1 MTKQSIPAV
10 VQQTVELDD
19 GCVIEF
25 ESPKGSKWLESVVSF
40 RYESTRG
47 LASFTARKQVVR
59 GIGYWY
65 GSRKVAGKLH
75 KKYISKVE
83 DMTIAKLEQ
92 VAEWLNNP
100 PVADKT
106 TKAVAE
112 VAEAVAD
119 KTTKVVADKTTKAV
133 AEVAEAVVDSRLD
146 ALEARLQVLEELLGK
161 FRA

>member
-40 RYESTRG
+40 RYESTHG

-100 PVADKT
+100 PVA
-106 TKAVAE
+106 E
-112 VAEAVAD
+112 VVEAVVD
-119 KTTKVVADKTTKAV
+119 KTTKVV

>member
-10 VQQTVELDD
+10 VQKTVELDD

-65 GSRKVAGKLH
+65 GSRKIAGKLH

-100 PVADKT
+100 PVADKIP
-106 TKAVAE
+106 
-112 VAEAVAD
+112 EAVVE
-119 KTTKVVADKTTKAV
+119 VV
-133 AEVAEAVVDSRLD
+133 EAVVDVGQTVAEVGRTVADNRLD

>member
-1 MTKQSIPAV
+1 
-10 VQQTVELDD
+10 
-19 GCVIEF
+19 
-25 ESPKGSKWLESVVSF
+25 
-40 RYESTRG
+40 
-47 LASFTARKQVVR
+47 
-59 GIGYWY
+59 
-65 GSRKVAGKLH
+65 
-75 KKYISKVE
+75 
-83 DMTIAKLEQ
+83 
-92 VAEWLNNP
+92 LNNP

-112 VAEAVAD
+112 VAESVVD

>member
-25 ESPKGSKWLESVVSF
+25 ESPKGSKWLEFVVSF

-75 KKYISKVE
+75 KKYISKVG

-100 PVADKT
+100 PVA
-106 TKAVAE
+106 E
-112 VAEAVAD
+112 VAEAVVD
-119 KTTKVVADKTTKAV
+119 KTTKMVADKTTKAV

>member
-75 KKYISKVE
+75 KKYISKVG

-100 PVADKT
+100 PVA
-106 TKAVAE
+106 E
-112 VAEAVAD
+112 VAEAVVD
-119 KTTKVVADKTTKAV
+119 KTTKMVADKTTKAV